1 MVSVQ
6 RNDGDD
12 AARAQADSHAR
23 LTGILNA
30 ALDCIVT
37 VDGENR
43 IIEFNPA
50 AEKTFGYRAED
61 VIGRD
66 MSELVIPPA
75 YRAMHNAGM
84 KRHLST
90 GETRVIGKRI
100 EITAM
105 RADKTE
111 FPCELTIARLQIEGR
126 PVFTAFLR
134 DITDQKKAEEDV
146 CRLNASLEQQV
157 ADTP

>member
-50 AEKTFGYRAED
+50 AEKAFGYRAED

-66 MSELVIPPA
+66 TSELVIPPA

-90 GETRVIGKRI
+90 GEAPARSY
-100 EITAM
+100 TA
-105 RADKTE
+105 A
-111 FPCELTIARLQIEGR
+111 
-126 PVFTAFLR
+126 
-134 DITDQKKAEEDV
+134 
-146 CRLNASLEQQV
+146 ASLDVSTRTIFAAEPALAEPFMTATV
-157 ADTP
+157 KTVRT